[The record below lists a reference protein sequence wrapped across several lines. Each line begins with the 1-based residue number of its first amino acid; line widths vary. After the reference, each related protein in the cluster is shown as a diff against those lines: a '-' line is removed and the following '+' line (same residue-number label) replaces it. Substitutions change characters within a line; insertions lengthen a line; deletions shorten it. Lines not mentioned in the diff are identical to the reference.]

1 MTDDFQ
7 QHITTKAHPIGWTFA
22 LIAVELAGLA
32 GCAHAA
38 RAELDLLDLVA
49 ARDGN
54 GLDIWVEAPSGVP
67 LTKAHGVPKRRS
79 FATFSAFRHGKPDLL
94 GFSHNQSKT
103 IAYRGSSCKQDE
115 PFLGIV

>member
-49 ARDGN
+49 TGDGN
-54 GLDIWVEAPSGVP
+54 GLDIWVKTPSGVP
-67 LTKAHGVPKRRS
+67 LAEAHGIAKRRS

-94 GFSHNQSKT
+94 GFSHNQSET
-103 IAYRGSSCKQDE
+103 IAYRGPSCKE
-115 PFLGIV
+115 MNRS